1 MMACKRFVLSICFL
15 GALAL
20 PVAQA
25 GESSPATSEQVTI
38 TDVQVR
44 ISDHGAVVFLL
55 AEGKAIPIF
64 VDLTVA
70 LSIQGALNGEKLSRP
85 LSHDLMHTILE
96 AYGGKVLR
104 TVITLKGGTYY
115 GALTVAMQDQVK
127 TFDSRSSDSI
137 ALAVHFKGADHR
149 GTGFAELSWARV
161 GASRRRKTC
170 EAYSFSI
177 RARSRSRRL
186 SVDCLMKAMFSPR
199 CCSALILPSSRRF
212 SWSSPNCAI
221 TGPSSWFSAFQI
233 SAHLVCLATGYLSQG
248 GSAAHAV
255 PQLAP
260 SRMKAS
266 ASTVI
271 VRLLAA

>member
-1 MMACKRFVLSICFL
+1 MIASMRFVLSICFL

-44 ISDHGAVVFLL
+44 ISDHGTVVLLL

-85 LSHDLMHTILE
+85 LSHDLMHTILD

-104 TVITLKGGTYY
+104 TVITLKDGTYY
-115 GALTVAMQDQVK
+115 GTLTVVLQDQVK

-137 ALAVHFKGADHR
+137 ALAVHFKAPILVGRDLLESAGR
-149 GTGFAELSWARV
+149 VLGQSKAEDL
-161 GASRRRKTC
+161 
-170 EAYSFSI
+170 
-177 RARSRSRRL
+177 
-186 SVDCLMKAMFSPR
+186 
-199 CCSALILPSSRRF
+199 
-212 SWSSPNCAI
+212 
-221 TGPSSWFSAFQI
+221 
-233 SAHLVCLATGYLSQG
+233 
-248 GSAAHAV
+248 
-255 PQLAP
+255 
-260 SRMKAS
+260 
-266 ASTVI
+266 
-271 VRLLAA
+271 